1 MVYTEC
7 LTYDATLDNNETEN
21 TFRHKGMKHVEYY
34 ILKEIQQILE
44 SKDEEIRFTD
54 IYRQRV
60 LWLLDSH

>member
-1 MVYTEC
+1 MMQHWIITK
-7 LTYDATLDNNETEN
+7 LKIHSDI
-21 TFRHKGMKHVEYY
+21 KGMKHVEYY